1 MADERSKIVGLSDYL
16 DDLELLY
23 APLRHG
29 NSSLAIP
36 FKTKD
41 AEEYVTGLG
50 RSKPETLLSD
60 KLLKPIM
67 RDAEIANFPEGR
79 MGGGWVDFILPSS
92 KELGLPVAL
101 ELKPLHKSN
110 GSLESL
116 QDEYDNL
123 KQQAAETHTNQVIRY
138 ILGARDPG
146 NRGVDYVVLTNLKDV
161 FIFDKGCIRE
171 FSYVKKETFR
181 EFIEG
186 ASVNKNIYDYLRRT
200 TEDSEKR
207 DLDKLFFRDLK
218 KWFELLSS
226 LEWTDDPQYSSVL
239 LLNKLVFALT
249 LEDFMIIDYR
259 KTWDMFSEKFN
270 SWITKGPKKV
280 ISEFFRDMDEFLYEY
295 YDTEL
300 FVPTSDILSKLKD
313 SRENYQ
319 NFLKVL
325 GKVAGFTE
333 DPETFS
339 GGLYSYSFRLI
350 DEDVFGKSYE
360 TFLAENRK
368 DEGIYYTPKVITG
381 RMAFKLVEEL
391 FGPIRDQLLEHLSAN
406 KFEEALE
413 DSKHLTEV
421 TVIDPACGSGAF
433 LISVLREISNVYQ
446 RIKEKTEWAHR
457 YQNGLDI
464 PEDVR
469 EKMEKTDEIREFLGF
484 NDNGGRGLNREA
496 ISKLILRHIYGAD
509 LDSMALNVA
518 KVNLW
523 KEAVKL
529 NPGSYHFQ
537 SLPESINHIL
547 PDLKVN
553 FINGNSVV
561 NLPDDMVIET
571 LSGKF
576 KEEIRQMVKMRREYL
591 DDPSHA
597 EIPEEIEIMKKPIRE
612 ELTKEFQ
619 SAFKIP
625 EDKPLFYPLEFFFL
639 HFDENGDPL
648 KEKKGFNGA
657 IGNPPWN
664 NLKPNAKEFASKH
677 PEVFGEGI
685 TKFSLSGKEFKKLFK
700 EKLEDGNI
708 RRLWDSYE
716 SYNSSL
722 SSYVKETYRLQY
734 SGDYSYQKVFLEKF
748 MEIARDG
755 FAILIPSN
763 FHTDEGSYLL
773 RKKITDDWEIRE
785 LISFENRSK
794 IWFPGLHAQFKFDML
809 VVSREK
815 TGNPFKAKFY
825 VSDKKEIEDSFD
837 YPVSLIGTLSPEVLG
852 ITEFRSGRDVE
863 IVSKIR
869 GNHKLIG
876 DSKFILGSEF
886 HTTNDNDLFNTDRQ
900 GLPVVKGE
908 NIHQYD
914 PKFSPEVF
922 YWIDEKAGRE
932 RLLGKEIKRIER
944 IAMKQGRS
952 TNLTGTKLHDY
963 VKKIVEDAIENFGK
977 GIFVL
982 DYEIPRLAYRAIA
995 RSTDERTLIAA
1006 IIPRG
1011 SFLINS
1017 LNYVRPCEYHLSGNE
1032 FSQGIVPLDDICF
1045 LMALMNSFVMDY
1057 YIRLKVSANLNTFFI
1072 YELPIPEV
1080 SESLRNRIV
1089 KMSQGLSSNPKNVGV
1104 RAETE
1109 AVIAKEV
1116 FQLSKDDMSH
1126 ILGTFVYGN
1135 IDKKLLNLILDKY
1148 EEI

>member
-1 MADERSKIVGLSDYL
+1 MADERSIVAGLKDYL

-23 APLRHG
+23 TPFHHG
-29 NSSLAIP
+29 NSNLVSV

-41 AEEYVTGLG
+41 AKEYVMALG

-67 RDAEIANFPEGR
+67 RDAEIENFPEGR

-101 ELKPLHKSN
+101 ELKPLHKSD

-116 QDEYDNL
+116 EVEYNNL
-123 KQQAAETHTNQVIRY
+123 KEQAGKTHTNQIIRY
-138 ILGARDPG
+138 ILGTRDPG

-171 FSYVKKETFR
+171 FGYVKKETFR

-186 ASVNKNIYDYLRRT
+186 ASVTKNIYDYLRRT

-207 DLDKLFFRDLK
+207 DLDKQFFKDLK

-226 LEWTDDPQYSSVL
+226 LEWIDDPQHSSVL

-270 SWITKGPKKV
+270 SWNTKGPKKV
-280 ISEFFRDMDEFLYEY
+280 LKEFFEDLDEFLYEY

-300 FVPTSDILSKLKD
+300 FVPSSDILSKLKD

-360 TFLAENRK
+360 MFLAENRK
-368 DEGIYYTPKVITG
+368 DEGIYYTPKAITG
-381 RMAFKLVEEL
+381 RMASKLIGEL
-391 FGPIRDQLLEHLSAN
+391 FGPIRDQLLEHLNAN

-413 DSKHLTEV
+413 DSKRLTGI
-421 TVIDPACGSGAF
+421 TIIDPACGSGAF
-433 LISVLREISNVYQ
+433 LISVLREISTVYQ
-446 RIKEKTEWAHR
+446 KIKEKTEWAHR

-464 PEDVR
+464 PHDVR
-469 EKMEKTDEIREFLGF
+469 EKMERIDEIRKFLGF

-496 ISKLILRHIYGAD
+496 ISKLVLRHIYGAD
-509 LDSMALNVA
+509 LDSMALSVA

-523 KEAVKL
+523 KETVKI

-561 NLPDDMVIET
+561 TLPDDPVVKT
-571 LSGKF
+571 LSGRF

-591 DDPSHA
+591 EDPSRA
-597 EIPEEIEIMKKPIRE
+597 EIPEEIEGMKRPIRE
-612 ELTKEFQ
+612 ELLREFQ
-619 SAFKIP
+619 SAFKIM
-625 EDKPLFYPLEFFFL
+625 EDKTLFYPLEFFFL
-639 HFDENGDPL
+639 YFDEKGEL
-648 KEKKGFNGA
+648 LEGKKGFSGV
-657 IGNPPWN
+657 ISNPPWN
-664 NLKPNAKEFASKH
+664 NLKSNAKEFASKH

-685 TKFSLSGKEFKKLFK
+685 TKFSLSGKEFKKLF
-700 EKLEDGNI
+700 EGKLQDGNV
-708 RRLWDSYE
+708 RKLWDSYQ
-716 SYNSSL
+716 SHYSSL
-722 SSYVKETYRLQY
+722 SNYVKETYKLQY
-734 SGDYSYQKVFLEKF
+734 SGDYSYQKVFMEKF

-773 RKKITDDWEIRE
+773 RKEIMDTWEIRE
-785 LISFENRSK
+785 LISFENRGK
-794 IWFPGLHAQFKFDML
+794 AWFSGLHAQFKFDML

-815 TGNPFKAKFY
+815 TGNPFKARFY
-825 VSDKKEIEDSFD
+825 VSDEKEIEDSFD
-837 YPVSLIGTLSPEVLG
+837 YPVSLINLISPEVLG
-852 ITEFRSGRDVE
+852 ITEFRSEEDIPIARR
-863 IVSKIR
+863 IR
-869 GNHKLIG
+869 SNHKTL
-876 DSKFILGSEF
+876 KEMKRELKREF
-886 HTTNDNDLFNTDRQ
+886 DEANDADLFSTKPP
-900 GLPVVKGE
+900 GLILYEGKTI
-908 NIHQYD
+908 NQYD
-914 PKFSPEVF
+914 MNFSTNRFWV
-922 YWIDEKAGRE
+922 DETRGRK
-932 RLLGKEIKRIER
+932 RLLKKSAKRVLNGQGKHPKGNTSLTLKIIEDGMESR
-944 IAMKQGRS
+944 VLK
-952 TNLTGTKLHDY
+952 
-963 VKKIVEDAIENFGK
+963 
-977 GIFVL
+977 L
-982 DYEIPRLAYRAIA
+982 DYEMERLVLRRIGSSTNE
-995 RSTDERTLIAA
+995 RSMIAA
-1006 IIPRG
+1006 VVPPRVFLMDNLQYIIPFKYEIR
-1011 SFLINS
+1011 
-1017 LNYVRPCEYHLSGNE
+1017 ENE
-1032 FSQGIVPLDDICF
+1032 VVQT
-1045 LMALMNSFVMDY
+1045 ALGDYIYYLAALFNSFVLDY
-1057 YIRLKVSANLNTFFI
+1057 YIRLRISANLNYFFL

-1089 KMSQGLSSNPKNVGV
+1089 KMSQELSSNPKNVEV
-1104 RAETE
+1104 RAEIE

-1116 FQLSKDDMSH
+1116 FQLPKEDMSH

-1135 IDKKLLNLILDKY
+1135 IDKKLIKKIEDLL
-1148 EEI
+1148 